1 MTLSFMWGEIAAI
14 LQFMGSAFLHLAPF
28 LAISVPLAVALK
40 RSGASEAIRTRLGK
54 NPILAVTLATFIG
67 AVSPLC
73 SCGVIP
79 VIAAMLTSGV
89 PLAPVM
95 SFWLASPSMDP
106 EILFLSAG
114 SIGWPLAI
122 WRLVATFGMSFG
134 AGLIVIVLERKK
146 IFGTDYLK
154 DSIAGSKK
162 DAGRQATFMPVEASG
177 EAKSGRVATAA
188 CGCGSRAASFACC
201 RIPEPAD
208 CGCGPSMI
216 MRTGTATM
224 SADDCDCEA
233 SRKLGQIADI
243 FREAGRTAVSLALW
257 MLLAFFLEALIS
269 RYFPTAIVA
278 GLLGKDVPWAIP
290 LATAIG
296 IPLYTTNLTA
306 LGVVNGLMAQGMSGG
321 AALAFLIG
329 GAVTTIPAMSAVWG
343 IVKRR
348 VFLAYLGFAVAG
360 SLLAGYAYQL
370 VSAFA

>member
-1 MTLSFMWGEIAAI
+1 MTSSLIWGEIIAI
-14 LQFMGSAFLHLAPF
+14 LRFMGSAFLHLAPF

-40 RSGASEAIRTRLGK
+40 RSGASAAIKSRLGK
-54 NPILAVTLATFIG
+54 NPIIAVALATAIG

-79 VIAAMLTSGV
+79 VIAALLTSGV

-95 SFWLASPSMDP
+95 AFWLASPSMDP

-122 WRLVATFGMSFG
+122 WRLAATFVMSFG
-134 AGLIVIVLERKK
+134 AGLAVIALERKNA
-146 IFGTDYLK
+146 FGSDYLK
-154 DSIAGSKK
+154 PSIAIPGKAARARETFAPVQKQELSY
-162 DAGRQATFMPVEASG
+162 ATSP
-177 EAKSGRVATAA
+177 
-188 CGCGSRAASFACC
+188 CGCGGPALAASCC
-201 RIPEPAD
+201 AVAKAPD
-208 CGCGPSMI
+208 CGCGPSPI
-216 MRTGTATM
+216 VRQG
-224 SADDCDCEA
+224 SAEMAAGSCDCA
-233 SRKLGQIADI
+233 VRRSSAHIADI
-243 FREAGRTAVSLALW
+243 LRDAGGIALSLSLW

-269 RYFPTAIVA
+269 RYFPTSIVA
-278 GLLGKDVPWAIP
+278 GLLGKNVPWAIP
-290 LATAIG
+290 LATLIG

-343 IVKRR
+343 IVKKR

-360 SLLAGYAYQL
+360 SLAAGYAYQL
-370 VSAFA
+370 VSAVV